1 MLKFSSIINEM
12 VEDELNR
19 LRSVGRIPIDKIETG
34 PYKVFLL
41 KNINAAGWQANYDIA
56 LTSDEEDFTSVS
68 AQQDK
73 KTNKEI
79 VEIINSW
86 KNIKIKINDWVDEY
100 GEIRIGSMN
109 EKKTQKYFRILS
121 KSNFKVTNIN
131 HLMGGTFFMVSPKTE
146 EEIPSNS
153 D

>member
-1 MLKFSSIINEM
+1 MLKFSSILNEM

-19 LRSVGRIPIDKIETG
+19 LRSMGRMPVDKIETG

-41 KNINAAGWQANYDIA
+41 KNMNPSAWRANYDIA
-56 LTSDEEDFTSVS
+56 LTSDEEDFTTAY
-68 AQQDK
+68 AQQNRR
-73 KTNKEI
+73 TNKEM

-86 KNIKIKINDWVDEY
+86 KNIKLKINDWVNEH

-109 EKKTQKYFRILS
+109 PRKTEKYFRILS
-121 KSNFKVTNIN
+121 KSNFKVTNIDD
-131 HLMGGTFFMVSPKTE
+131 LMGGTFFMVSPKTE